1 MTPHELRFLAN
12 MRRRGQAPEL
22 DVFVT
27 DDWDW
32 ATRFTEQ
39 IGALAIRVSNPRDF
53 EHDWSPLAGLR
64 VYLKLRRAA
73 PADVADF
80 AMAITRANPAK
91 LTTWIGT
98 ARHVVVFDA
107 DAKAVA

>member
-12 MRRRGQAPEL
+12 LRSRGHAPEL
-22 DVFVT
+22 DVFIT

-39 IGALAIRVSNPRDF
+39 IGALAIRVSNSRDF
-53 EHDWSPLAGLR
+53 EHDWSSLAGLR

-80 AMAITRANPAK
+80 ATAVLAANPAK

-107 DAKAVA
+107 DAKVAA